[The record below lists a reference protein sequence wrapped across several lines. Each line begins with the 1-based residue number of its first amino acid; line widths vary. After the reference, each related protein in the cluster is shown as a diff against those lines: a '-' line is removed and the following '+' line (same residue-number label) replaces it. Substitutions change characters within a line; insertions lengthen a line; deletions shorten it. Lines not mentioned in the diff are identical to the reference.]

1 MNTQSEAWEG
11 EFGNAYTARN
21 RVDWQ
26 KRVPFWSDIL
36 YRTGARSILEVGCN
50 AGWNLT
56 AIRRAAPWA
65 RPIGIDINPRAIMKA
80 CTAGHD
86 AWLDTIGNRADI
98 NADCYELVFT
108 AGVLIHVPPQ
118 ELEQTMRDIVRAS
131 NRWVLAIEYGAERE
145 EEILYRGR
153 PGLLWK
159 RPFGELY
166 QAMGLKPVWV
176 PYVLGP
182 DQGFDNCTV
191 YLLEK
196 PVPAQVDPDPTMGIR

>member
-1 MNTQSEAWEG
+1 MNEQSEAWAG

-36 YRTGARSILEVGCN
+36 HRTGARSILEVGCN

-56 AIRRAAPWA
+56 AIKRAAPWA
-65 RPIGIDINPRAIMKA
+65 RSVGSDINPRAIMKA
-80 CTAGHD
+80 WCAGHE

-98 NADCYELVFT
+98 NTDCYELVFT
-108 AGVLIHVPPQ
+108 AGVLIHVPPGAI
-118 ELEQTMRDIVRAS
+118 EQTMRDIVRTS

-145 EEILYRGR
+145 EEITYRGR
-153 PGLLWK
+153 QAMLWK
-159 RPFGELY
+159 RPFGEMYEAL
-166 QAMGLKPVWV
+166 GLKLSGPA
-176 PYVLGP
+176 YVLGP

-196 PVPAQVDPDPTMGIR
+196 PVPQQIYHDPTAGIR